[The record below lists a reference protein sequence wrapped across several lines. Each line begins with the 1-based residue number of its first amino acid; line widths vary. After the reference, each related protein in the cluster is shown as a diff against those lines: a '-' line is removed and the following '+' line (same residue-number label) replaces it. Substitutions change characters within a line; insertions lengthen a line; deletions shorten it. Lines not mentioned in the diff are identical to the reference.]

1 MVEETNYEEII
12 ENFYEEELQKK
23 KRLGNNIVKK
33 SLYNIF
39 DSKFEKFELVQ
50 RHLFINRNRILI
62 TNI

>member
-1 MVEETNYEEII
+1 MVEETNDEGII

-39 DSKFEKFELVQ
+39 DSKFEIFELVQ